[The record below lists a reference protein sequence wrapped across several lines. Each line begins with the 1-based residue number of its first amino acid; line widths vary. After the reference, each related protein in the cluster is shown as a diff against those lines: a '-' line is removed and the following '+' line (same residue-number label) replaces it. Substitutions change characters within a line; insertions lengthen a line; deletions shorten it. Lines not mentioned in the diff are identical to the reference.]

1 MITYK
6 YTNSF
11 NLLFAME
18 VLMEYSQA
26 LIGGALIGFSAVLL
40 LALNGRVAGISDIFA
55 GIFSNAGAERS

>member
-1 MITYK
+1 
-6 YTNSF
+6 
-11 NLLFAME
+11 
-18 VLMEYSQA
+18 MEYSQA